1 MDNKHLNVKNF
12 NIVKQFRK
20 LCIQILDNIG
30 VDMKSEIH
38 DHEVSSLNVSNP
50 EAGSRN
56 ESKEFMLLEENLLDS
71 DETSDTESFKCE
83 LPHSGRSGIGSKG
96 KNLPGAPVIEVINVK
111 KSYTLGDMEVPIL
124 RDINLTVYEGEF
136 LAIMGP
142 SGSGKSTLM
151 NLIGFLDRPTEGK
164 IMIKGLDVNELSD
177 KEVARLRGLE
187 IGFVFQTF
195 NLIPRLTALENVEL
209 PTYANSREGVDAR
222 KRAKELL
229 SMVGLADRMH
239 HKPGELS
246 GGQSQ
251 RVAIARALIN
261 DPAILLADEPTGN
274 LDSKT
279 GCEILGM
286 FTRLNE
292 DGRTIVMITH
302 DPEIAKYAD
311 RVVLVKDGIVQSN
324 VE

>member
-1 MDNKHLNVKNF
+1 MKN
-12 NIVKQFRK
+12 NR
-20 LCIQILDNIG
+20 G
-30 VDMKSEIH
+30 VDMEIKMATDKASAPGNSAPKTETDSIPEGKMAH
-38 DHEVSSLNVSNP
+38 NESQFVSN
-50 EAGSRN
+50 EDS
-56 ESKEFMLLEENLLDS
+56 S
-71 DETSDTESFKCE
+71 DEPFKYE
-83 LPHSGRSGIGSKG
+83 LYRT
-96 KNLPGAPVIEVINVK
+96 KNLHRRMEGRDKTRASVIEVINVK
-111 KSYTLGDMEVPIL
+111 KSYFLGDTEVPIL
-124 RDINLTVYEGEF
+124 RDINLEVFEGEF

-164 IMIKGLDVNELSD
+164 IMIKGLDVNKLSD

-187 IGFVFQTF
+187 IGFVFQIF

-209 PTYANSREGVDAR
+209 PTYANVRNGVDVR

-229 SMVGLADRMH
+229 EQVGLDDRMH

-279 GCEILGM
+279 GCEILNM
-286 FTRLNE
+286 FTKLNE

-311 RVVLVKDGIVQSN
+311 RIVLVKDGIIQNNPNS
-324 VE
+324 

>member
-1 MDNKHLNVKNF
+1 MKTE
-12 NIVKQFRK
+12 
-20 LCIQILDNIG
+20 IL
-30 VDMKSEIH
+30 
-38 DHEVSSLNVSNP
+38 DHEVSSPGNTNPKAGRSN
-50 EAGSRN
+50 GN
-56 ESKEFMLLEENLLDS
+56 EEKMPQEESLLAS
-71 DETSDTESFKCE
+71 DETPDRGNSDEERIKCE
-83 LPHSGRSGIGSKG
+83 LPRSSRPERDVGGENPHKG
-96 KNLPGAPVIEVINVK
+96 TPIIEVINVK

-124 RDINLTVYEGEF
+124 HDINLTVWEGEF

-164 IMIKGLDVNELSD
+164 IVIKGLDINTLSD

-209 PTYANSREGVDAR
+209 PTYANTREGVDTR
-222 KRAKELL
+222 KRAKDLL
-229 SMVGLADRMH
+229 KMVGLEDRMH
-239 HKPGELS
+239 HRPGELS

-279 GCEILGM
+279 GCEILSM
-286 FTRLNE
+286 FTGLNE
-292 DGRTIVMITH
+292 GGRTIVMITH

-311 RVVLVKDGIVQSN
+311 RIVLVKDGIVQNNS
-324 VE
+324 E

>member
-1 MDNKHLNVKNF
+1 M
-12 NIVKQFRK
+12 
-20 LCIQILDNIG
+20 
-30 VDMKSEIH
+30 
-38 DHEVSSLNVSNP
+38 
-50 EAGSRN
+50 
-56 ESKEFMLLEENLLDS
+56 ESKISSEDVSTSEDLILEPGTKNPRFEGELLSGEDHITSADMVKCNSNYSKYFHNEETN
-71 DETSDTESFKCE
+71 
-83 LPHSGRSGIGSKG
+83 G
-96 KNLPGAPVIEVINVK
+96 KKTPVIEVIDVK
-111 KSYTLGDMEVPIL
+111 KSYILGDLEVPVL
-124 RDINLTVYEGEF
+124 HNINLEVCAGEF

-151 NLIGFLDRPTEGK
+151 NLIGFLDRPTEGR
-164 IMIKGLDVNELSD
+164 IIIKSLNINKLSD

-209 PTYANSREGVDAR
+209 PTYANKKNGVNTHE
-222 KRAKELL
+222 RAKDLL
-229 SMVGLADRMH
+229 RLVGLEDRMH

-279 GCEILGM
+279 GCEILDI
-286 FTRLNE
+286 FRKLNE
-292 DGRTIVMITH
+292 YGRTIIIITH
-302 DPEIAKYAD
+302 DPEIAGYAD
-311 RVVLVKDGIVQSN
+311 RIVLVRDGIIQN
-324 VE
+324 KE

>member
-1 MDNKHLNVKNF
+1 METKIPIED
-12 NIVKQFRK
+12 ISAQGGS
-20 LCIQILDNIG
+20 ILDTG
-30 VDMKSEIH
+30 TEDPRLKGELH
-38 DHEVSSLNVSNP
+38 
-50 EAGSRN
+50 
-56 ESKEFMLLEENLLDS
+56 SKENNFTSNENL
-71 DETSDTESFKCE
+71 FKCE
-83 LPHSGRSGIGSKG
+83 LRHSRHLQSDGEHTTGT
-96 KNLPGAPVIEVINVK
+96 PVIEVINVK
-111 KSYTLGDMEVPIL
+111 KSYILADMEVPIL
-124 RDINLTVYEGEF
+124 HDINLEVREGEF

-164 IMIKGLDVNELSD
+164 IIIKGLDINELSD

-187 IGFVFQTF
+187 IGFIFQTF

-209 PTYANSREGVDAR
+209 PTYANIRSGIDAHE
-222 KRAKELL
+222 RAKELL
-229 SMVGLADRMH
+229 TLVGLEDRMH

-279 GCEILGM
+279 GREILNM

-302 DPEIAKYAD
+302 DPEIARYAD
-311 RVVLVKDGIVQSN
+311 RIVLVKDGIIQNNS
-324 VE
+324 E

>member
-1 MDNKHLNVKNF
+1 MET
-12 NIVKQFRK
+12 I
-20 LCIQILDNIG
+20 ILDR
-30 VDMKSEIH
+30 
-38 DHEVSSLNVSNP
+38 EVSSSGDSNP
-50 EAGSRN
+50 EAGRSSGTEEKMSPE
-56 ESKEFMLLEENLLDS
+56 ESLFAS
-71 DETSDTESFKCE
+71 DETLDEEPFKCE
-83 LPHSGRSGIGSKG
+83 LPRFSRPGSDLRKE
-96 KNLPGAPVIEVINVK
+96 NLNKGAPVIEVVNVK
-111 KSYTLGDMEVPIL
+111 KSYILGDTEVPIL
-124 RDINLTVYEGEF
+124 SDINLTVREGEF

-164 IMIKGLDVNELSD
+164 IIIKGLDINKLSD

-209 PTYANSREGVDAR
+209 PTYANTREGVDAR
-222 KRAKELL
+222 KRAKDLL
-229 SMVGLADRMH
+229 KMVGLEDRMN

-292 DGRTIVMITH
+292 GGRTIVMITH

-324 VE
+324 SE

>member
-1 MDNKHLNVKNF
+1 MVT
-12 NIVKQFRK
+12 
-20 LCIQILDNIG
+20 
-30 VDMKSEIH
+30 KSPI
-38 DHEVSSLNVSNP
+38 DEVSAPRSSLS
-50 EAGSRN
+50 EA
-56 ESKEFMLLEENLLDS
+56 ETQDSKLEGKVPPEENYFISNETVNKEIFKLELRGDRHLD
-71 DETSDTESFKCE
+71 DPEQDHKT
-83 LPHSGRSGIGSKG
+83 GV
-96 KNLPGAPVIEVINVK
+96 PVIEVINVK
-111 KSYTLGDMEVPIL
+111 KSYILGEIEVPIL
-124 RDINLTVYEGEF
+124 HDINLEVQEGEF

-164 IMIKGLDVNELSD
+164 IIIKGSDINTLSD
-177 KEVARLRGLE
+177 KEIARLRGLE
-187 IGFVFQTF
+187 IGFVFQVF

-209 PTYANSREGVDAR
+209 PTYANSRSGVNAR
-222 KRAKELL
+222 ERAKDLL
-229 SMVGLADRMH
+229 KMVGLEDRMH

-279 GCEILGM
+279 GSEILNM
-286 FTRLNE
+286 FTRLNK

-302 DPEIAKYAD
+302 DPEIARYAN
-311 RVVLVKDGIVQSN
+311 RIVLVKDGIIQN
-324 VE
+324 NPNT

>member
-1 MDNKHLNVKNF
+1 METK
-12 NIVKQFRK
+12 IS
-20 LCIQILDNIG
+20 I
-30 VDMKSEIH
+30 E
-38 DHEVSSLNVSNP
+38 NVSASRDSMLETGTENSRL
-50 EAGSRN
+50 EAELPSR
-56 ESKEFMLLEENLLDS
+56 EDHITSSEEP
-71 DETSDTESFKCE
+71 FKCD
-83 LPHSGRSGIGSKG
+83 LRRSRSMQGDEARGMRP
-96 KNLPGAPVIEVINVK
+96 LVIEVIDVR
-111 KSYTLGDMEVPIL
+111 KSYILGDMEVPIL
-124 RDINLTVYEGEF
+124 HDINLEVREGEF

-164 IMIKGLDVNELSD
+164 IIIKGLDINKLSD

-187 IGFVFQTF
+187 IGFIFQTF

-209 PTYANSREGVDAR
+209 PTYANARSGVDTHE
-222 KRAKELL
+222 RAKELL
-229 SMVGLADRMH
+229 KLVGLEDRMR

-279 GCEILGM
+279 GCEILNM
-286 FTRLNE
+286 FRKLNE

-302 DPEIAKYAD
+302 DPEIAGYAD
-311 RVVLVKDGIVQSN
+311 RIVLVKDGIIQN
-324 VE
+324 NTE